1 MTNAEHND
9 KVLAQIS
16 AKLKEIDELKATML
30 PVEAEPTVTLA
41 ECNAGARDARMAS
54 FEAKARIKA
63 AVSAALVSVPAEKA
77 VAAVKVA
84 VVEGD
89 APRRKRRTREEE

>member
-1 MTNAEHND
+1 MTNTEHNNN
-9 KVLAQIS
+9 VLAQIS
-16 AKLKEIDELKATML
+16 AKLKEIDDLKATMM

-41 ECNAGARDARMAS
+41 ECNSGAREARMAAFAS
-54 FEAKARIKA
+54 KARIKA

-77 VAAVKVA
+77 VAAVKASVA
-84 VVEGD
+84 EGD